1 MAVAMKLGVKK
12 VPAGST
18 IQAGCEQLDSVVGI
32 HPTLA
37 ETMTMMSGEKIEGV
51 VCRWQ
56 GLV

>member
-12 VPAGST
+12 
-18 IQAGCEQLDSVVGI
+18 EQLDSVVGI

-51 VCRWQ
+51 VCES
-56 GLV
+56 